1 MSVSP
6 RADTAAVIR
15 STLTMAEVADKYG
28 LSVNRA
34 GFCKCPFHGNGTE
47 RTASMKIYPG
57 QRGFYCHSCHTG
69 GSVIDFVMKFFDLPF
84 REAVKKINADF
95 GLGLSMEKP
104 SREEINHLAIQQAQ
118 RREEQRR
125 KEAVKARLEAK
136 ATVTQW
142 MLSGL
147 EQDTG
152 YWRGVQ
158 AEHPPELI
166 DAEKGL
172 YYVPPVWD
180 EAEMYIQEAQHI
192 MEALKERTAE
202 LDAKLM
208 EISRHG

>member
-1 MSVSP
+1 MTAAP
-6 RADTAAVIR
+6 RVDTAAVIR

-34 GFCKCPFHGNGTE
+34 EFCKCPFHGNGTE

-104 SREEINHLAIQQAQ
+104 SREEINRLAIQQAQ

-142 MLSGL
+142 ILSGL

-158 AEHPPELI
+158 AEYPPELI

-208 EISRHG
+208 EISRR